1 MNKVKLGPGEY
12 YCKYCKGTGEEPAP
26 QHMNYQTYVWECDH
40 CNGTGKID
48 WIENVV
54 GVNREYTEEDMK
66 KNDIYSLGV
75 IIFEMFYNFS
85 TIMEKY
91 KTLKEIN
98 NNILHKFFPNDE
110 HLKKIIYNCIT
121 SNVKERYNIKQLLIN
136 INNYD
141 IINQIP

>member
-66 KNDIYSLGV
+66 KNRYIYMVS
-75 IIFEMFYNFS
+75 
-85 TIMEKY
+85 
-91 KTLKEIN
+91 N
-98 NNILHKFFPNDE
+98 N
-110 HLKKIIYNCIT
+110 
-121 SNVKERYNIKQLLIN
+121 S
-136 INNYD
+136 
-141 IINQIP
+141 